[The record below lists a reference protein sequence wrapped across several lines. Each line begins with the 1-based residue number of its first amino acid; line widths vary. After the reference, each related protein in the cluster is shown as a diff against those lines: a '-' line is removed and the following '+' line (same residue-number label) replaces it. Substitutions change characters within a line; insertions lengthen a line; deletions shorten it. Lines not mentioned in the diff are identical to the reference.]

1 MKTPEPVIMNHSL
14 CLANRIIQLQEIVLD
29 ILAIVTIK
37 ESQSLKSGNI
47 SIVTE
52 LFQEYIQTKRYFPL
66 LFDKY
71 FGQLSIDA
79 NDCRIRCSFLNNI
92 M

>member
-14 CLANRIIQLQEIVLD
+14 CLANRIIQLQEVVLD

-37 ESQSLKSGNI
+37 ESHSLKSGNI
-47 SIVTE
+47 SIVTK
-52 LFQEYIQTKRYFPL
+52 LFQKYIKTKRYLTL

-71 FGQLSIDA
+71 FGQLSIEA
-79 NDCRIRCSFLNNI
+79 NDCRIRFAILNNI